1 MKIVATSLAHDSSAC
16 FLEDGKIKHLNKQ
29 ERLSRI
35 KRQGMPFLPLLE
47 IERAFDLSDL
57 DAYVSASPFQQ
68 IPYGAIAEAGFF
80 NWNSASNPF
89 FAYIHSVHP
98 KCGCHYL
105 LSHHLA
111 HAANAFY
118 GSGFDCAYVLV
129 VDRNGSIVLDRP
141 ARAAVGV
148 ETETLYYCRYPC
160 TFDVLY
166 RNPPQWVGITGL
178 YSLVS
183 EKIGIGDMEN
193 GKTMA
198 LAAYGKDG
206 ADAPL
211 FRGYV
216 PASPKVAMPV
226 TDGLFLIRLVDDC
239 KFREQVFADVL
250 PAAARSEDLAYK
262 VQKETTKAI
271 LRLIEEQVDASRC
284 PNLCFTGGHA
294 HNCLLNY
301 EIANQFPNLNFYPD
315 PLPDDSVPFHGSGQV
330 LVVQGNARHREDA
343 AGKYLR
349 VRFGSVTSQC

>member
-16 FLEDGKIKHLNKQ
+16 FLEDGSIKYFNKQ

-35 KRQGMPFLPLLE
+35 KRQSGPFLPLLE
-47 IERAFDLSDL
+47 IERNFDLSDVNF
-57 DAYVSASPFQQ
+57 YVSASPFTHLGDDD
-68 IPYGAIAEAGFF
+68 IPEAAFF
-80 NWNSASNPF
+80 NWYSAANPF
-89 FAYIHSVHP
+89 YIYFQSVHP
-98 KCGCHYL
+98 KCQSHLL

-129 VDRNGSIVLDRP
+129 VDRNGSIVLDRG

-160 TFDVLY
+160 IFEVLY
-166 RNPPQWVGITGL
+166 RNPPHWVGITGI

-198 LAAYGKDG
+198 LAAYGKDCS
-206 ADAPL
+206 AAPL
-211 FRGYV
+211 FRGYF

-226 TDGLFLIRLVDDC
+226 PDARFLTRLTADC
-239 KFREQVFADVL
+239 KFREQVFADAL
-250 PAAARSEDLAYK
+250 PAQARAEDLAYK
-262 VQKETTKAI
+262 VQKETTEAV
-271 LRLIEEQVDASRC
+271 LRLIEEQVDPNRC
-284 PNLCFTGGHA
+284 ANLCFTGGHA

-301 EIANQFPNLNFYPD
+301 EIANRFSNLNFYPD
-315 PLPDDSVPFHGSGQV
+315 PLPDDSGTSLGAAKYWWYKETQSTEKMP
-330 LVVQGNARHREDA
+330 LVNICDCGLAP
-343 AGKYLR
+343 
-349 VRFGSVTSQC
+349 